1 MYINK
6 NPKYTK
12 IQKSL
17 NPPTHWLS
25 ACQNQWFI
33 LFLPILT
40 MPQQPRFSDSQILR
54 FSDLSDSS
62 DSSDTLNSQIL
73 RATNR
78 TRLSI
83 GNRAPVLDSAKALF
97 YVIMP
102 YIPYIP
108 YHTIP
113 YHTIWD
119 YAHTLFTREVLGRGW
134 HISERGWHIVV
145 PLVVRNAVGT
155 LRFPWCLALS
165 GAVWR

>member
-33 LFLPILT
+33 LFLPILP

-83 GNRAPVLDSAKALF
+83 GNRAAVLDSAKFLF

-102 YIPYIP
+102 YHTYHT

-113 YHTIWD
+113 YHTIPYGIMLTPFLPVRCSD
-119 YAHTLFTREVLGRGW
+119 AVGTF
-134 HISERGWHIVV
+134 
-145 PLVVRNAVGT
+145 RNAVGT
-155 LRFPWCLALS
+155 LWFPWWFGTRLAH
-165 GAVWR
+165 

>member
-1 MYINK
+1 MFEQRCRQICHV
-6 NPKYTK
+6 
-12 IQKSL
+12 

-25 ACQNQWFI
+25 ACQNSWFI

-62 DSSDTLNSQIL
+62 DSSDTLDSQIL

-83 GNRAPVLDSAKALF
+83 GTSSAVLGPAKVLF
-97 YVIMP
+97 YVIM
-102 YIPYIP
+102 
-108 YHTIP
+108 HTIP
-113 YHTIWD
+113 YHMGLCLPAPERAPQPGTPR
-119 YAHTLFTREVLGRGW
+119 YFGRGW
-134 HISERGWHIVV
+134 HISERGWHIMI

-155 LRFPWCLALS
+155 L
-165 GAVWR
+165 

>member
-1 MYINK
+1 ML
-6 NPKYTK
+6 T
-12 IQKSL
+12 SL
-17 NPPTHWLS
+17 PGLPNSHKLLFYPPTHWLS
-25 ACQNQWFI
+25 ACQNSWFI

-83 GNRAPVLDSAKALF
+83 GNRSAVLDPAKALF
-97 YVIMP
+97 YVIML
-102 YIPYIP
+102 
-108 YHTIP
+108 HTIP
-113 YHTIWD
+113 YIHMG
-119 YAHTLFTREVLGRGW
+119 LPNSCFMVLCFGRGW
-134 HISERGWHIVV
+134 HISERGWHIMI

-155 LRFPWCLALS
+155 L
-165 GAVWR
+165 

>member
-1 MYINK
+1 MFIYLYIHI
-6 NPKYTK
+6 Y
-12 IQKSL
+12 L
-17 NPPTHWLS
+17 NIFLYPPTHWLS
-25 ACQNQWFI
+25 ACQNSWFI

-83 GNRAPVLDSAKALF
+83 GNRSPVLSPAKALF

-102 YIPYIP
+102 YHT

-113 YHTIWD
+113 YIWD
-119 YAHTLFTREVLGRGW
+119 YAHQ
-134 HISERGWHIVV
+134 
-145 PLVVRNAVGT
+145 PA
-155 LRFPWCLALS
+155 
-165 GAVWR
+165 